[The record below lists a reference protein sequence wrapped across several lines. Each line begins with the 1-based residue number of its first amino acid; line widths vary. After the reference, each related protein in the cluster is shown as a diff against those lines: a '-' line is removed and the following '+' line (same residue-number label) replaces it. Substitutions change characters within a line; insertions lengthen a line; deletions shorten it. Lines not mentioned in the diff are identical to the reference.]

1 VDLLSLNLKECDMKA
16 IAEFSLIMRSSLT
29 TLREKFENPERM
41 LYQLVIDMEEEL
53 EIVRRSVA
61 EAIADEIQMK
71 KRVNRAKQEA
81 EEWAR
86 RATEAMNRNDE
97 TSARSALKQKIS
109 AEERSKTMTQQYEKQ
124 VNETIKLKDAVA
136 ELQDRI
142 TQARQK
148 RTLLVARLSRAK
160 STRKINDA
168 MDRVHSKS
176 AFAQFAKLEGK
187 VDREEALSEAYDR
200 LDGRDPDAEELE
212 REFQAKERQE
222 RVERE
227 LDELRKAAT
236 GS

>member
-1 VDLLSLNLKECDMKA
+1 MKA

-29 TLREKFENPERM
+29 TLRDKFENPERM

-53 EIVRRSVA
+53 EHVRKSVA

-71 KRVNRAKQEA
+71 KRVDRAKQEV
-81 EEWAR
+81 EDWSR
-86 RATEAMNRNDE
+86 RAHDAMKRNDD
-97 TSARSALKQKIS
+97 TAARSALKQKIS
-109 AEERSKTMTQQYEKQ
+109 AEERAKSMAERYAVQ
-124 VNETIKLKDAVA
+124 VDETIKLKEAVA

-176 AFAQFAKLEGK
+176 AFAQFAKLEGR
-187 VDREEALSEAYDR
+187 VDREEALAEAYVQ
-200 LDGRDPDAEELE
+200 LDGRDPDAEALQRNFEARE
-212 REFQAKERQE
+212 RKERVDREFE
-222 RVERE
+222 E
-227 LDELRKAAT
+227 LKKQSA
-236 GS
+236 S

>member
-1 VDLLSLNLKECDMKA
+1 MKA